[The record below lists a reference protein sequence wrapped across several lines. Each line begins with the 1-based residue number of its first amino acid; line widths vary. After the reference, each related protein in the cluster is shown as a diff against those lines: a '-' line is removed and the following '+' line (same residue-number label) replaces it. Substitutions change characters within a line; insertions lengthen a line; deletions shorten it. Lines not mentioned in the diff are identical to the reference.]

1 MKLSEHE
8 QKLVSGDNMSIFNF
22 ADSDECI
29 VIDHRAEEELIFE
42 SVQARLPAG
51 YFQFEFDGEH
61 LFSVTCSGRTA
72 QFELECSPEDR
83 YRALRFI
90 NHMLRPAYEMKIL
103 SCRYGDDT
111 HSFLLRPRAWWTELS
126 KTCPEKISELF
137 VDLDE
142 KACFH

>member
-1 MKLSEHE
+1 MNLNEHE
-8 QKLVSGDNMSIFNF
+8 QKLISGDNLSIFDF
-22 ADSDECI
+22 ADSEECI
-29 VIDHRAEEELIFE
+29 VVDHRAEEELIFE

-51 YFQFEFDGEH
+51 YFQFEFDGEN
-61 LFSVTCSGRTA
+61 LFSVTCGGRTA
-72 QFELECSPEDR
+72 QFELECGPEDR

-126 KTCPEKISELF
+126 KTCPEKMPELF

>member
-8 QKLVSGDNMSIFNF
+8 QKLVCGDNMSIFDF
-22 ADSDECI
+22 ADSAECI
-29 VIDHRAEEELIFE
+29 VVDHRAEEEQIFE
-42 SVQARLPAG
+42 DVRARLPAG

-61 LFSVTCSGRTA
+61 LFSVTCGGRTA
-72 QFELECSPEDR
+72 QLELEYSPEDR

-90 NHMLRPAYEMKIL
+90 NHMIRPAYEMKIL
-103 SCRYGDDT
+103 SCRYDDDT
-111 HSFLLRPRAWWTELS
+111 HSLLLRPRAWWTELA

-137 VDLDE
+137 VNLDE